1 MKIIYLSIQ
10 LTILSIYLLTMKICK
25 LPLKPENSEEN
36 TKMEQEDTI
45 SNNNTEKSITSDLS
59 LDTAQSTS
67 TMEKDILS

>member
-1 MKIIYLSIQ
+1 
-10 LTILSIYLLTMKICK
+10 MKICK

-67 TMEKDILS
+67 TMEKDILSWKSKKVFWTRLAGLLY